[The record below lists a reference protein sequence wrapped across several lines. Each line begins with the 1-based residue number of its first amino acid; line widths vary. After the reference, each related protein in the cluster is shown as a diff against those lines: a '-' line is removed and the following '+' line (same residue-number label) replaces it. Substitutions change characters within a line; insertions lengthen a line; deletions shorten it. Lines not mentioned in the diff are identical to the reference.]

1 MESGH
6 SWLRSPDGPSIIPH
20 LRVGDI
26 NSVRQPHHLQAVQKH
41 LQHKGIL
48 KISLGFPDDNSRY
61 LHGLILGLSKFHSH
75 GLPLDHSAS
84 QGWFWDI
91 RPSAAHF
98 QSNSH
103 QARSETM
110 QDFPWHTDCSYEAS
124 PPRYFALQV
133 LRPDRRGGG
142 TFSALGAQHIIDRLS
157 PSSQAALCR
166 PEFRI
171 SVPPEFV
178 RSGAGD
184 SIVGSVLAADGPG
197 APRMIRFRED
207 IITPLT
213 AEAGTAMDELR
224 RVLLGQELRGE
235 TLHLGAESMPRGS
248 VLLLDN
254 RRWLHARNEVR
265 DPERHLRRVR
275 WDATPFA
282 STPVSVEE

>member
-6 SWLRSPDGPSIIPH
+6 FRLRSLGDSIIPH
-20 LRVGDI
+20 LRVGNI
-26 NSVRQPHHLQAVQKH
+26 NSVRQPHHLQTVQKH
-41 LQHKGIL
+41 LHHRGIL
-48 KISLGFPDDNSRY
+48 KVSLDFPDDNSGY
-61 LHGLILGLSKFHSH
+61 LHGLILGLSKFHNH
-75 GLPLDHSAS
+75 GVPLDHSAS

-91 RPSAAHF
+91 RPSATHF

-110 QDFPWHTDCSYEAS
+110 QNFPWHTDCSYEAS

-133 LRPDRRGGG
+133 LQPDRRGGG
-142 TFSALGAQHIIDRLS
+142 TFSALSAQHIIDRLS
-157 PSSQAALCR
+157 PSARAALCR

-178 RSGAGD
+178 RSEDGG

-207 IITPLT
+207 IVTPLT
-213 AEAGTAMDELR
+213 AEAGVAMEELR
-224 RVLLGQELRGE
+224 KVLLGPELRAE
-235 TLHLGAESMPRGS
+235 TLHLGAESMPRGTA
-248 VLLLDN
+248 LLLDN

-275 WDATPFA
+275 WDATPFG
-282 STPVSVEE
+282 STPISVEE